1 MTAAAPGTTVIHMVN
16 HVGIFAALGDPNRA
30 AMVTQLSRR
39 DRSVSELAAHVSISL
54 PATLK
59 HVKVLEGA
67 GLVTRT
73 KRGRTVT
80 VALRPEALAD
90 TEAWL
95 HRTRSF
101 WQTRLGNLAASFEEK
116 S

>member
-1 MTAAAPGTTVIHMVN
+1 MVN
-16 HVGIFAALGDPNRA
+16 HVELFAALGDPKRV
-30 AMVTQLSRR
+30 AMVGQLSGH
-39 DRSVSELAAHVSISL
+39 DRSISELAAHVSISL

-80 VALRPEALAD
+80 IALRPQALAD
-90 TEAWL
+90 GEAWL
-95 HRTRSF
+95 HRTRTF
-101 WQTRLGNLAASFEEK
+101 WQTRLGNLAASFAEE